1 MMLGLTADDNAIELG
16 CEVRKSKLKAILMRV
31 IPPIKAVIYFEAA
44 ARLQSFK
51 LAAEELCV
59 TPGAVSH
66 QINTLED
73 FIGQKLFLRQN
84 RAIKLTNC
92 GLRYY
97 ERTFSILNDLEVA
110 TADLGRHTK
119 NAQLKIAIPPTLLN
133 KWLLPKLDFS
143 KIEQQGI
150 EVTFVDTL
158 DHLDFAKDNIDIAIR
173 YGFELP
179 EGFHSDHLFTE
190 EMIVV
195 CAPDYMAKPYD
206 DLSSEFLSSSTLIY
220 TTNRLV
226 QWDVLLHHYKLKPS
240 QNQSKLIFQNSIHAI
255 DAAVLGL
262 GVAFVNRILVD
273 DIIKTGKLIEAFK
286 IDIQTEKVP
295 SYFLVARHEN
305 MQHDHVKYIYDY
317 LKKLATD

>member
-1 MMLGLTADDNAIELG
+1 
-16 CEVRKSKLKAILMRV
+16 MRM

-73 FIGQKLFLRQN
+73 FIGQKLFIRQN
-84 RAIKLTNC
+84 RAIKLSNS

-110 TADLGRHTK
+110 TADLGRYTK
-119 NAQLKIAIPPTLLN
+119 NNQLKIAIPPTLLN

-143 KIEQQGI
+143 HIERQGI

-158 DHLDFAKDNIDIAIR
+158 DHLDFAKDNIDISIR
-173 YGFELP
+173 YGFEAP
-179 EGFHSDHLFTE
+179 EGFHSEHLFSE

-195 CAPDYMAKPYD
+195 CAPDYMSEQYNY
-206 DLSSEFLSSSTLIY
+206 LSPSFLESSTLIY

-240 QNQSKLIFQNSIHAI
+240 NGQHKLVFQNSIQAI

-273 DIIKTGKLIEAFK
+273 PLIKNGKLVEA
-286 IDIQTEKVP
+286 IQVDIHTEKVP
-295 SYFLVARHEN
+295 SYFLVSRHEN
-305 MQHDHVKYIYDY
+305 MQHDYVRSFYHY
-317 LKKLATD
+317 LQQLATN